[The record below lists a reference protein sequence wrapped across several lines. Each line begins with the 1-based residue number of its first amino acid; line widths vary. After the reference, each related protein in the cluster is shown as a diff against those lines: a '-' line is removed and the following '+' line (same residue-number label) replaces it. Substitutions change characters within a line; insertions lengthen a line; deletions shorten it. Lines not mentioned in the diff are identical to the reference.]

1 MKRKYSQKLFEIN
14 SNWTSLVKREDWRHY
29 RISGRRKAGQ
39 GIELEMMAVCDR
51 DIRFWIPIEELKNNE
66 LWEPGWGDC

>member
-1 MKRKYSQKLFEIN
+1 MKRNYSQKLFEIN

-29 RISGRRKAGQ
+29 RISGRRKVAQ
-39 GIELEMMAVCDR
+39 GVELEMMAVCDR
-51 DIRFWIPIEELKNNE
+51 DIRFWVAIEELKNSE